1 LSSTTGKP
9 LNRFSAKI
17 FTASDREVLAVTV
30 MGLGVMISA
39 TVFVILGTRD
49 NNAFS
54 LYLIIRVIS
63 RRLIM
68 TVLQSSAEKM
78 V

>member
-1 LSSTTGKP
+1 
-9 LNRFSAKI
+9 
-17 FTASDREVLAVTV
+17 VTV

-68 TVLQSSAEKM
+68 TILQSSAEKM

>member
-1 LSSTTGKP
+1 
-9 LNRFSAKI
+9 
-17 FTASDREVLAVTV
+17 
-30 MGLGVMISA
+30 MISA
-39 TVFVILGTRD
+39 TVFVILATCD

-54 LYLIIRVIS
+54 LHLIIRVIS

-68 TVLQSSAEKM
+68 TILQSLAEKM

>member
-1 LSSTTGKP
+1 MSSTTGKP

-39 TVFVILGTRD
+39 IVFVILATCD

-54 LYLIIRVIS
+54 LHLIIRVIS
-63 RRLIM
+63 HRLIM
-68 TVLQSSAEKM
+68 TILQSSGEKM